1 MIHNRYYRIFVIVFM
16 TIRFFLQIWWFHRTH
31 RSTGRTESREQ
42 WEALVARQAREYKRT
57 ALKLG
62 GLLIKMGQ
70 FLSTRADIM
79 PRAFTVELTDL
90 TDRVPPIPWEKSR
103 AIIEQEL
110 NQPISD
116 VFMSL
121 SERPVASASIGEVYK
136 GQLHSGEK
144 VALKVQRAG
153 IEKIIDADF
162 AATRVVVRLARRF
175 TRFGKT
181 MDLHALYREL
191 ERTISRELDFRKE
204 HAHAKRFA
212 QMYETNPAI
221 QVPRY
226 YEEWMTRRILVMEW
240 VEGAKVVDHAFLD
253 RHQIDRTVLVQRL
266 TDLFLQ
272 QVLMYG
278 FFHADLHP
286 GNVFIRP
293 DGTIVLLDFG
303 MVGEIK
309 QEARRHIQTLIQAVV
324 LKDYDLMVQALDAL
338 QFLTPQADREQV
350 KIALQVG
357 LEMYFTRAF
366 EELDDEMIEEIQLQI
381 QDFVQTQPIQLPAEY
396 AFLGRAVST
405 VVGVITTIKPD
416 VDFLEVGRP
425 VVSQWLNQQ
434 ETKQDNRRI
443 AFQLVRDV
451 AREMAA
457 LPRQINRYI
466 DISAEKEY
474 RERKSAETERWLT
487 HYRSRQQ
494 AALAFALGSW
504 AGAVALWM
512 TSHEFE
518 TYVSIGLMMLALQQ
532 WITAYRKAGRL
543 LKEQAGES
551 WSRGEQK

>member
-1 MIHNRYYRIFVIVFM
+1 MIHNRYYRIFVIVSM

-31 RSTGRTESREQ
+31 RSTGRTEAREQ

-90 TDRVPPIPWEKSR
+90 TDRVPSIPWEKSKV
-103 AIIEQEL
+103 IIEQEL
-110 NQPISD
+110 NQPIEN

-121 SERPVASASIGEVYK
+121 SKRPVASASIGEVYE
-136 GQLHSGEK
+136 GQLHNGER

-162 AATRVVVRLARRF
+162 AATRVVVRLAKRF
-175 TRFGKT
+175 TRFGKN
-181 MDLHALYREL
+181 MDLNALYREL
-191 ERTISRELDFRKE
+191 HRTISRELDFRKE
-204 HAHAKRFA
+204 YAHAKRFA
-212 QMYETNPAI
+212 QMYEKNPAI

-226 YEEWMTRRILVMEW
+226 YEEWMSRRILVMEW

-253 RHQIDRTVLVQRL
+253 THGIDRNVLVQRL

-272 QVLMYG
+272 QVLLYG

-286 GNVFIRP
+286 GNVFIRS

-309 QEARRHIQTLIQAVV
+309 QEARQHIQTLIQGVV
-324 LKDYDLMVQALDAL
+324 LKDYELMVQALDSL

-350 KIALQVG
+350 KVALQVG
-357 LEMYFTRAF
+357 LEMYFNRAF
-366 EELDDEMIEEIQLQI
+366 EALDDEMIEEIQLQI
-381 QDFVQTQPIQLPAEY
+381 QDFVQAQPIQLPAEY

-405 VVGVITTIKPD
+405 VVGVVTTIKPD

-425 VVSQWLNQQ
+425 VVSEWLNQQ
-434 ETKQDNRRI
+434 ETKQSNRRI
-443 AFQLVRDV
+443 AFQLIRDV

-466 DISAEKEY
+466 DMSAEAEY
-474 RERKSAETERWLT
+474 RKRRVKETERWLV

-494 AALAFALGSW
+494 AALVFAFGGWLGV
-504 AGAVALWM
+504 VALWM
-512 TSHEFE
+512 TGHAVE
-518 TYVSIGLMMLALQQ
+518 TYISGSITVLALQQ
-532 WITAYRKAGRL
+532 WITAYRKAGKL
-543 LKEQAGES
+543 LKEQVGEPG
-551 WSRGEQK
+551 SRGDLR

>member
-1 MIHNRYYRIFVIVFM
+1 MIHNRYYRIFVIVSM

-31 RSTGRTESREQ
+31 RSTGRTEAREQ
-42 WEALVARQAREYKRT
+42 WEALVAKQAREYKRT

-90 TDRVPPIPWEKSR
+90 TDRVPSIPWEKSKV
-103 AIIEQEL
+103 IIEQEL
-110 NQPISD
+110 NQPIEN

-121 SERPVASASIGEVYK
+121 SERPVASASIGEVYE
-136 GQLHSGEK
+136 GQLYNGERI
-144 VALKVQRAG
+144 ALKVQRAG

-162 AATRVVVRLARRF
+162 AATRVVVRLAKRF
-175 TRFGKT
+175 TRFGKN
-181 MDLHALYREL
+181 MDLNALYREL
-191 ERTISRELDFRKE
+191 HRTISRELDFRKE
-204 HAHAKRFA
+204 YAHAKRFA
-212 QMYETNPAI
+212 QMYENNPAI

-253 RHQIDRTVLVQRL
+253 AHGIDRNVLVQRL

-272 QVLMYG
+272 QVLLHG

-286 GNVFIRP
+286 GNVFIRS

-309 QEARRHIQTLIQAVV
+309 QEARQHIQTLIQAVV
-324 LKDYDLMVQALDAL
+324 LKDYELMVQALDSL

-350 KIALQVG
+350 KVALQVG
-357 LEMYFTRAF
+357 LEMYFNRAF
-366 EELDDEMIEEIQLQI
+366 EALDDEVIEEIQLQI
-381 QDFVQTQPIQLPAEY
+381 QDFVQAQPIQLPAEY

-405 VVGVITTIKPD
+405 VVGVVTTIKPD

-425 VVSQWLNQQ
+425 VVSEWLNQQ
-434 ETKQDNRRI
+434 ETKQSNRRI
-443 AFQLVRDV
+443 AFQLLQDV

-466 DISAEKEY
+466 DMSAEAEY
-474 RERKSAETERWLT
+474 RKRRVKETERWLM

-494 AALAFALGSW
+494 AALVFAFGGW
-504 AGAVALWM
+504 IGVVALWM
-512 TSHEFE
+512 TGHAVE
-518 TYVSIGLMMLALQQ
+518 TYISGSITVLALQQ
-532 WITAYRKAGRL
+532 WIMAYRKAGKL
-543 LKEQAGES
+543 LKEQVGEPG
-551 WSRGEQK
+551 SRGDLR